1 MYTSSRVEKGGSQ
14 YKPLVKPRQPR
25 ASTNQSA
32 QADATPRNHRTDGS
46 SNATP
51 RLSPETSFVEPLPPS
66 NGEPQDL
73 PETNSGGLIVGPS
86 GEGHATLPSAS
97 PTIRP
102 TPRLPGAGTQVAP
115 LNSGA
120 TPINVARPTTI
131 VPTRGTAIVPTRG
144 QSVSSSTGATA
155 IVPTRTSIVPTRS
168 GTTETGAQAP
178 SGSSAITPS
187 RGAPIVPTRGTSIVP
202 TPAVATAP
210 SATGAA
216 VPIVPIR
223 GSSIIPTRGNAVTSA
238 GRPPPVASSSAS
250 SSNEHPARPAASLQS
265 VRPSHSSSNN
275 EPVAGPSKP
284 TQLAAELAVPTS
296 STQSDA
302 PPQDSGTGSPEDP
315 MPDKPKSRPRPRP
328 KSRSKGKS
336 KATEAEV
343 GDTVEGDP
351 QQERRTRPQRT
362 PAKRKRAGGT
372 EENDDANQPSAPE
385 PADDNDEAPGEEP
398 QGVKKR
404 RQRKAS
410 TRKRKPKASEAAPD
424 AGEDAED
431 DEIAERTHAPPRRFQ
446 RRQKKLTAFDLVPE
460 DQIPVDEE
468 GQPMIVDP
476 DAITMAELCMDL
488 GVGRPSS
495 RTEESVGK
503 SLEWKGRQRILRQ
516 QARERQKAKYSI
528 IAGRVDGA
536 NGDGE
541 PGVIADGNVE
551 EAEDGL
557 GEGEG
562 GEQELGAAARR
573 LQQVETNTEATNLP
587 PEPDPQNSGDNN
599 HDLSSLRTNR
609 HAVQVRLDENGDIVM
624 DELSLTVDR
633 YEAARAEAPEDS
645 YELVEEAERDR
656 FVNSLTWSKKLTG
669 SRWTKEETDLFYYYH
684 GMWGTDFEMIAHL
697 MPGRT
702 RREIRNKYNTE
713 SKKNPARLDQ
723 AFAKKIPINLDEL
736 SKATGLDFSGPV
748 PEYGPPAASLD
759 KDGDANVDK
768 DTSHLQVSAPPDFDD
783 DADLPDLAIEG
794 FGRRSTNEVDE
805 SGRAGS
811 PISATSGVSS
821 AGGKKG
827 KASKVKQGKQGKKG
841 KKRGQ
846 VLADDEEVIGT
857 VEGF

>member
-1 MYTSSRVEKGGSQ
+1 
-14 YKPLVKPRQPR
+14 
-25 ASTNQSA
+25 
-32 QADATPRNHRTDGS
+32 
-46 SNATP
+46 
-51 RLSPETSFVEPLPPS
+51 
-66 NGEPQDL
+66 
-73 PETNSGGLIVGPS
+73 
-86 GEGHATLPSAS
+86 
-97 PTIRP
+97 
-102 TPRLPGAGTQVAP
+102 
-115 LNSGA
+115 
-120 TPINVARPTTI
+120 
-131 VPTRGTAIVPTRG
+131 GTAI
-144 QSVSSSTGATA
+144 
-155 IVPTRTSIVPTRS
+155 IPTRTSIVPTRGGTNKPIS
-168 GTTETGAQAP
+168 GHSETGTQAP
-178 SGSSAITPS
+178 SGSIAITPS
-187 RGAPIVPTRGTSIVP
+187 RGSPIIPTRGVHIVP
-202 TPAVATAP
+202 TPAAGTAP
-210 SATGAA
+210 SVPRAA
-216 VPIVPIR
+216 IPIVPSR
-223 GSSIIPTRGNAVTSA
+223 GSSIIPTRGNATTVS
-238 GRPPPVASSSAS
+238 GRSPVVASASVS
-250 SSNEHPARPAASLQS
+250 SSHDHAGRPAASLQS
-265 VRPSHSSSNN
+265 VRPPHSSSDN
-275 EPVAGPSKP
+275 EPVAGPSRP
-284 TQLAAELAVPTS
+284 TQTTAESTIPVPSAESDPPTHAED
-296 STQSDA
+296 ST
-302 PPQDSGTGSPEDP
+302 PH
-315 MPDKPKSRPRPRP
+315 KPKPRPRPRT
-328 KSRSKGKS
+328 KSGSKGKS
-336 KATEAEV
+336 KATEADAGEQI
-343 GDTVEGDP
+343 EEDP
-351 QQERRTRPQRT
+351 QQERRTRPQRAQ
-362 PAKRKRAGGT
+362 AKRKRTGESA
-372 EENDDANQPSAPE
+372 ENDDANQPPAPE
-385 PADDNDEAPGEEP
+385 PEGDDHDAPVKEP
-398 QGVKKR
+398 QGAKKK

-410 TRKRKPKASEAAPD
+410 TRKRKPKGSAATPE
-424 AGEDAED
+424 AGEEAEN
-431 DEIAERTHAPPRRFQ
+431 DEISERTHAPPRRFQ

-503 SLEWKGRQRILRQ
+503 SLEWKARQRILRQ

-528 IAGRVDGA
+528 IAGRVDGVG
-536 NGDGE
+536 GDGE
-541 PGVIADGNVE
+541 PGVAADENAE
-551 EAEDGL
+551 EGGDGL
-557 GEGEG
+557 GEGDD
-562 GEQELGAAARR
+562 GEQELSAAARR
-573 LQQVETNTEATNLP
+573 LQDVETNTDATNIP
-587 PEPDPQNSGDNN
+587 PETDPQNGGDNH

-723 AFAKKIPINLDEL
+723 AFAKKIPIDLDEL

-748 PEYGPPAASLD
+748 PEYGPAPASPD
-759 KDGDANVDK
+759 KDGETGNIDK
-768 DTSHLQVSAPPDFDD
+768 DHSQLQVSAQPDFDD

-794 FGRRSTNEVDE
+794 FGRRSSNEVHE

-827 KASKVKQGKQGKKG
+827 KLSKVKQGKQGKKG

>member
-25 ASTNQSA
+25 ASTNHPT
-32 QADATPRNHRTDGS
+32 QADATSQNHRTDGS

-51 RLSPETSFVEPLPPS
+51 RLSPETSYVEPFPPS
-66 NGEPQDL
+66 IGEPQDL
-73 PETNSGGLIVGPS
+73 PETSSGSLIVGPL
-86 GEGHATLPSAS
+86 GEGHTALPSVS

-102 TPRLPGAGTQVAP
+102 TPRLPGAGTQVTS
-115 LNSGA
+115 LNSGV
-120 TPINVARPTTI
+120 TPITLARPTTI
-131 VPTRGTAIVPTRG
+131 VPTRGIAIVPTRG
-144 QSVSSSTGATA
+144 QTVSSSTGGNA
-155 IVPTRTSIVPTRS
+155 IVPTRTSIVPTRG
-168 GTTETGAQAP
+168 GTTEAGAQAP
-178 SGSSAITPS
+178 SGITTTTPS
-187 RGAPIVPTRGTSIVP
+187 RGAPIVPMRGTSIVP
-202 TPAVATAP
+202 TPAVASAP
-210 SATGAA
+210 SAAA
-216 VPIVPIR
+216 VPIVPSR
-223 GSSIIPTRGNAVTSA
+223 GSSIIPTRGNISTIS
-238 GRPPPVASSSAS
+238 GRPPLVASSST
-250 SSNEHPARPAASLQS
+250 SNSTEHPARPAPALQR
-265 VRPSHSSSNN
+265 VRPSHSSSDH

-284 TQLAAELAVPTS
+284 TQSAAELTAPTS
-296 STQSDA
+296 STQNDA
-302 PPQDSGTGSPEDP
+302 PPQDTSNGTSEDP
-315 MPDKPKSRPRPRP
+315 IPDKPKSRPRPRP
-328 KSRSKGKS
+328 KSGLKGKS

-343 GDTVEGDP
+343 GDLVEGDP

-362 PAKRKRAGGT
+362 PAKRKRASGT
-372 EENDDANQPSAPE
+372 EENDDDANQLSAPE
-385 PADDNDEAPGEEP
+385 PADDNDEAPVEEP
-398 QGVKKR
+398 QGVKKK

-410 TRKRKPKASEAAPD
+410 TRKRKAKASDVMPD
-424 AGEDAED
+424 AGEEVED

-503 SLEWKGRQRILRQ
+503 SLEWKSRQRILRQ

-528 IAGRVDGA
+528 VAGRVDGA
-536 NGDGE
+536 GGDGE
-541 PGVIADGNVE
+541 PGATADGNVE
-551 EAEDGL
+551 DAENGL
-557 GEGEG
+557 GEEEG

-587 PEPDPQNSGDNN
+587 PEPDPQNGGDNN

-713 SKKNPARLDQ
+713 SKKNPTRLDQ
-723 AFAKKIPINLDEL
+723 AFAKKIPIDLDEL

-759 KDGDANVDK
+759 KDGDANAEK
-768 DTSHLQVSAPPDFDD
+768 DNSQLQVSAPPDFDD
-783 DADLPDLAIEG
+783 DDADLPDLATVG

-827 KASKVKQGKQGKKG
+827 KASKVKHGKQGKKG